1 MAPPRKPS
9 STSDQ
14 KTPLLEDIDS
24 MTPEQLAEYL
34 YALAEEIIASP
45 KEYKLKMGLE
55 KLDIAE
61 LDNIDLSTPAGRLK
75 LAKLFRLL
83 AEQVLKGKEVYQSTV
98 VDKSSD
104 KGRGR

>member
-1 MAPPRKPS
+1 
-9 STSDQ
+9 
-14 KTPLLEDIDS
+14 
-24 MTPEQLAEYL
+24 
-34 YALAEEIIASP
+34 
-45 KEYKLKMGLE
+45 MGLE